1 MLMYFLSIRIDCKT
15 ISICSQSTCN
25 SQADYMFFVI
35 SHIRLEEGRVKAQKD
50 GVLLACHELNRKF
63 LVPLLLESVHKYQ
76 LFDQFQATV
85 KGNMNH
91 L

>member
-1 MLMYFLSIRIDCKT
+1 
-15 ISICSQSTCN
+15 
-25 SQADYMFFVI
+25 MFFVI

-85 KGNMNH
+85 KGNMHH
-91 L
+91 LRGYYTSIINYYHQLITK

>member
-1 MLMYFLSIRIDCKT
+1 
-15 ISICSQSTCN
+15 
-25 SQADYMFFVI
+25 MFVVI
-35 SHIRLEEGRVKAQKD
+35 SQIRLEEGRVKARKD

-85 KGNMNH
+85 KGNMHCTIYEGTIPASLITITN
-91 L
+91 

>member
-1 MLMYFLSIRIDCKT
+1 
-15 ISICSQSTCN
+15 
-25 SQADYMFFVI
+25 MFVVI
-35 SHIRLEEGRVKAQKD
+35 SQIRLEEGRVKAQKD